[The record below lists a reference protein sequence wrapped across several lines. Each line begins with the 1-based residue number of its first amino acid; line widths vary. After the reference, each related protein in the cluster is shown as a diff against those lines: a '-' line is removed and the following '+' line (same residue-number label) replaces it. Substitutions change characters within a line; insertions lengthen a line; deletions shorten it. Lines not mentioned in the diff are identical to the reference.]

1 MANTCF
7 AKNSVFCRSQPH
19 VDRWCRLGLVGT
31 VNGCLVIGLF
41 LCVVAVHFSDTGFN
55 HKAHGQ
61 RTADTHKNNK
71 RTKPAFTPTRGPK
84 DIQTHKSQQRLGSVG
99 SWLWVQC
106 MLLRLSE
113 ARWNCIWTD
122 ELRRAFSPG
131 ECNVISV
138 ALDGTRLGGFNTLAV
153 ALYAPELRQAAWSPP
168 QGTLAKYI

>member
-1 MANTCF
+1 M
-7 AKNSVFCRSQPH
+7 
-19 VDRWCRLGLVGT
+19 GLVGT

-41 LCVVAVHFSDTGFN
+41 LCVVAFHFSDTGFN

-84 DIQTHKSQQRLGSVG
+84 DIQNTQIPAKVRFRGKLTVSAMRVAQAVRSQMKLY
-99 SWLWVQC
+99 L
-106 MLLRLSE
+106 
-113 ARWNCIWTD
+113 D

-138 ALDGTRLGGFNTLAV
+138 ALDGTRLGGFSTLAV

-168 QGTLAKYI
+168 RGTLAKYIYIYIYKYRHKHATYIWVRQ

>member
-1 MANTCF
+1 MF
-7 AKNSVFCRSQPH
+7 FCRSQPH

-41 LCVVAVHFSDTGFN
+41 LCVVAFHFSDTGFN

-84 DIQTHKSQQRLGSVG
+84 DIQNAQIPAKVRFRGKLTVSAMRVAQAVRSQMKLY
-99 SWLWVQC
+99 L
-106 MLLRLSE
+106 
-113 ARWNCIWTD
+113 D
-122 ELRRAFSPG
+122 ELRRAFRPG
-131 ECNVISV
+131 ECNVISA
-138 ALDGTRLGGFNTLAV
+138 ALDGTRLGGFSTVAV